1 MYVSKALGP
10 WAMLLG
16 SQPRVLS
23 LKGQRMESSLGRPEK
38 GPWRKEVRPGPRK
51 WPHLERHCRKGAEHE
66 LRFRNGNTP
75 DAFGGLT
82 GDSQTPGER
91 GTPQSRGRGSV
102 SGEVQRGP
110 GHGPWGSEEVLRS
123 SGEGQVRAA
132 ANRSPNKTL
141 SVEWSRGCPPP
152 GCWADKQLLPLFE
165 GLIHARYRVK
175 DSQCVASSVP
185 TTALM
190 SVRVFI
196 CLCLPDNKTK
206 IL

>member
-91 GTPQSRGRGSV
+91 GTRGRGTQGQCFRGGAAGSWPR
-102 SGEVQRGP
+102 SLGQRGSP
-110 GHGPWGSEEVLRS
+110 QKLRRRTGESGSQQKPKQNPVCRVEPWM
-123 SGEGQVRAA
+123 
-132 ANRSPNKTL
+132 PT
-141 SVEWSRGCPPP
+141 SR
-152 GCWADKQLLPLFE
+152 LL
-165 GLIHARYRVK
+165 GR
-175 DSQCVASSVP
+175 
-185 TTALM
+185 
-190 SVRVFI
+190 
-196 CLCLPDNKTK
+196 
-206 IL
+206 